1 MNITTS
7 IPEVNQQ
14 LSEQILTEARSWIGT
29 PWHHN
34 QACKGVGVD
43 CARLYQSVL
52 KEVTGIDSKLENY
65 SRRGMGG
72 SLLKQ
77 IRQFDCLVE
86 LPDPILRDV
95 GDLIVFLVG
104 VEPGHIGI
112 CNGHG
117 MIHADQRLDKV
128 CEVIDLGQ
136 RWRKRICAVFRVVL

>member
-7 IPEVNQQ
+7 IPEVNVE
-14 LSEQILTEARSWIGT
+14 LAEQILTEARSWIGT

-43 CARLYQSVL
+43 CARLYQAVL
-52 KEVTGIDSKLENY
+52 ASLGVESRLENY
-65 SRRGMGG
+65 TRRGEGG
-72 SLLKQ
+72 SLLRQ

-86 LPDPILRDV
+86 LPSADYREP
-95 GDLIVFLVG
+95 GDLLVFLVG
-104 VEPGHIGI
+104 VESGHIGI

-128 CEVIDLGQ
+128 CEIPDLGE